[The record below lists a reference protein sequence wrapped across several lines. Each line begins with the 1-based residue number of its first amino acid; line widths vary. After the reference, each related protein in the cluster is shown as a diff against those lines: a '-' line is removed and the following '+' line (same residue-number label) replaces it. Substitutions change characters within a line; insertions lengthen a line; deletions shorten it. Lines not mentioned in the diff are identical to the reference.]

1 MHSDVSDDTA
11 PHVYRQNTVYEV
23 RVAAGRDVVSI
34 QFDMGIDA
42 ETAVSRSSIA
52 SDRITL

>member
-1 MHSDVSDDTA
+1 VHRDVSDDTA

-42 ETAVSRSSIA
+42 ETAM
-52 SDRITL
+52 